1 MGTLDPMLEQFPGIK
16 SEPYFP
22 RMVGS
27 SEELAAPS
35 PVTQDVSRTGRHPS
49 TLHPQELHPWW
60 ERLAESDP
68 AVGLGIQTL
77 ITYGETN

>member
-35 PVTQDVSRTGRHPS
+35 PVTQDVSRTGRAPQYPPPS
-49 TLHPQELHPWW
+49 GTSPL
-60 ERLAESDP
+60 
-68 AVGLGIQTL
+68 VGKAG
-77 ITYGETN
+77 